1 MLNNDHV
8 LFTILSPWWGQGLH
22 FIHLSTLADKQVI
35 QPLWD
40 FISSSVKWDD
50 INVTKLSW
58 HIKQTQKLPDEL
70 VGSLYVVPNIVPYK
84 NRHRNKNSLIIAI
97 HNVKMIILPP
107 PHPSGSV
114 RINETIFRREI
125 VRRKVLYKSKRLL
138 LMITI
143 IIINLI
149 LEKS

>member
-35 QPLWD
+35 QPLCS

-50 INVTKLSW
+50 INVTKW
-58 HIKQTQKLPDEL
+58 HINETQKLLDEL
-70 VGSLYVVPNIVPYK
+70 VGSLYVVPNIVPHK
-84 NRHRNKNSLIIAI
+84 NRYRNKNSLIIAI

-107 PHPSGSV
+107 PLPSGSV

-125 VRRKVLYKSKRLL
+125 VRRKVLYKSKGLL

>member
-1 MLNNDHV
+1 MLKNNHV
-8 LFTILSPWWGQGLH
+8 LFTILFPWWGQGLH

-35 QPLWD
+35 QPLCS

-50 INVTKLSW
+50 INITKW
-58 HIKQTQKLPDEL
+58 HINKTQKLLDEL
-70 VGSLYVVPNIVPYK
+70 AGSLYVVPNIVPHK
-84 NRHRNKNSLIIAI
+84 NRYRNKNSLIIAI

-125 VRRKVLYKSKRLL
+125 VRRKVLYKSKGLL

>member
-1 MLNNDHV
+1 MLKNNHV

-35 QPLWD
+35 QPLCS

-50 INVTKLSW
+50 INITKS
-58 HIKQTQKLPDEL
+58 HITKTQKLLDEL
-70 VGSLYVVPNIVPYK
+70 AGSLYVVPNIVPHK
-84 NRHRNKNSLIIAI
+84 NRYRNKNSLIIAI

-125 VRRKVLYKSKRLL
+125 VRRKVLYKSKGLL

>member
-1 MLNNDHV
+1 MLNNDHL

-35 QPLWD
+35 QPLCS

-50 INVTKLSW
+50 INVTKW
-58 HIKQTQKLPDEL
+58 HINETQKLLDEL
-70 VGSLYVVPNIVPYK
+70 VGSLYVVPNIVPHK
-84 NRHRNKNSLIIAI
+84 NRYRNKNSLIIAI

-125 VRRKVLYKSKRLL
+125 VRRKVLYKSKGLL

>member
-1 MLNNDHV
+1 MLNNDHL

-35 QPLWD
+35 QPLCS

-50 INVTKLSW
+50 INVTKW
-58 HIKQTQKLPDEL
+58 HINETQKLLDEL
-70 VGSLYVVPNIVPYK
+70 VGSLYVVPNIVPHK
-84 NRHRNKNSLIIAI
+84 NRYRNKNSFIIAI

-125 VRRKVLYKSKRLL
+125 VRRKVLYKSKGLL